1 MNCFT
6 RYAFYDRHTHDY
18 AMDWSVDILSHLPTE
33 LALHI
38 LMLLC
43 TPLSPPA
50 SPAPD
55 STDLETYPYPVPDPD
70 SLRSI
75 LACLSVSRK
84 WRTLASDNS
93 VWQALFLGRWAIDLR
108 RANRPHKLIRQ
119 RCNKTARVDCKRF
132 QRTISSDQRLL
143 NKGCMVPQRTTNELP
158 PLQSLPLSDF
168 PPQRMTSVPDTF
180 FLGPF
185 DSFYVARPHLIS
197 ARNAP
202 LQLDW
207 RRLYRERFELEKRWA
222 GPARHTTISFP
233 DESTMHTLQGFPNID
248 PRSKWDP
255 KVMRIPGHSDRCVTR
270 IYTRPSGYLIIV

>member
-6 RYAFYDRHTHDY
+6 RYAFYDPV
-18 AMDWSVDILSHLPTE
+18 DWSISVDILSLLPTE

-43 TPLSPPA
+43 TPLLPPA

-55 STDLETYPYPVPDPD
+55 STDLETHPYPVPDPD

-84 WRTLASDNS
+84 WRTLAGDNS

-119 RCNKTARVDCKRF
+119 RCNKTARVDCKQF
-132 QRTISSDQRLL
+132 QRTISSDQTRLL
-143 NKGCMVPQRTTNELP
+143 NKGCMVSKRTTSELP

-168 PPQRMTSVPDTF
+168 PPQRIT
-180 FLGPF
+180 
-185 DSFYVARPHLIS
+185 
-197 ARNAP
+197 
-202 LQLDW
+202 
-207 RRLYRERFELEKRWA
+207 
-222 GPARHTTISFP
+222 
-233 DESTMHTLQGFPNID
+233 
-248 PRSKWDP
+248 
-255 KVMRIPGHSDRCVTR
+255 
-270 IYTRPSGYLIIV
+270 